1 MSKKNKKRQQLE
13 SKKDKSPIIPQN
25 SKIRNELNIQERE
38 LTEKQKKFLELALN
52 KETKIIFVSGPA
64 GTSKTFLAVLAS
76 LKLLNQKR
84 MSDILY
90 IRSAVESADS
100 KIGFLPG
107 DGHEKLAP
115 YMQPLLDKLSELLPK
130 CDVDYLQKEERLD
143 SIPIGFLR
151 GLNWNAKCIIVDE
164 AQNITLKELIT
175 TITRTGEFSKV
186 FILGDPDQTDIGA
199 KSGFIKLMNAFDDEN
214 SRENGI
220 YTFKFDEDDV
230 VRSGL
235 VKFIIKKIK
244 KLY

>member
-1 MSKKNKKRQQLE
+1 MSKRNKKRNQQE
-13 SKKDKSPIIPQN
+13 KKDKSPVIPQN
-25 SKIRNELNIQERE
+25 SKIKGELTIHERE
-38 LTEKQKKFLELALN
+38 LTDKQKEFLEIALN
-52 KETKIIFVSGPA
+52 KETKVVFVSGPA

-76 LKLLNQKR
+76 LRLLNTKR

-90 IRSAVESADS
+90 IRSAVESSDS

-107 DGHEKLAP
+107 DGHEKMSP
-115 YMQPLLDKLSELLPK
+115 YIQPLIDKLMELLPK
-130 CDVDYLQKEERLD
+130 DNIDYLQKEGRLD

-164 AQNITLKELIT
+164 AQNITEKELIT
-175 TITRTGEFSKV
+175 IITRVGEFSKV
-186 FILGDPDQTDIGA
+186 FILGDPDQCDIGK
-199 KSGFIKLMNAFDDEN
+199 KSGFVKILDVFDDKESN
-214 SRENGI
+214 DNGI
-220 YTFKFDEDDV
+220 HAFKFNEDDV

>member
-1 MSKKNKKRQQLE
+1 MSKKNKKKQPLD
-13 SKKDKSPIIPQN
+13 KKDKSPIVPQN
-25 SKIRNELNIQERE
+25 SKIKNELNIQERE
-38 LTEKQKKFLELALN
+38 LTEKQKKFLELALD
-52 KETKIIFVSGPA
+52 KETKIVFVSGPA

-84 MSDILY
+84 MSDIIY

-115 YMQPLLDKLSELLPK
+115 YMQPLVDKLCELLPK
-130 CDVDYLQKEERLD
+130 NDVEYLQKEGRLD

-164 AQNITLKELIT
+164 AQNITVKELIT

-186 FILGDPDQTDIGA
+186 FILGDPDQVDIGA
-199 KSGFIKLMNAFDDEN
+199 KSGFTKIMDIFDDES

-220 YTFKFDEDDV
+220 HTFKFDEDDV